1 MFLKVPNAI
10 FDQGIKGNALKVY
23 LYLLSCQN
31 RLGTATVRIA
41 TIQTQ
46 CAIDSP
52 DTVRST
58 LDLLEAKG
66 LVYKSHRKN
75 YDGNLI
81 ASRFDL
87 TQLPGAWFAL
97 DMAARPFL
105 LDKSAFAVYLLLM
118 KICRPGQCGKQ
129 ACPSLAVIAKILA
142 LAKNTVLA
150 AITALINCGLIVK
163 AAFWAGKH
171 NLYILVQKHFSEKKV
186 AAPKPLTAI
195 SEERRTIPKPILNIA
210 QFGYTVNSSA
220 IFLKQV
226 VQKLGGSIKTYL
238 FHLTKR
244 RNKPIASLKGSGRS
258 APFFAPALALLH
270 VMPAG
275 FFFFG

>member
-1 MFLKVPNAI
+1 MFLKVPNAV

-41 TIQTQ
+41 TIQAQ

-52 DTVRST
+52 DTVRSA

-75 YDGNLI
+75 YGGNLI

-97 DMAARPFL
+97 DMGARPFR
-105 LDKSAFAVYLLLM
+105 LDKSAFAVYLLLL
-118 KICRPGQCGKQ
+118 KNRRAGHAGSQ
-129 ACPSLAVIAKILA
+129 ACPSLAAISKVLT

-150 AITALINCGLIVK
+150 AIDALIDCGLIVK

-171 NLYILVQKHFSEKKV
+171 NLYIFAQKHFAEKKV
-186 AAPKPLTAI
+186 AAPGSPTAI
-195 SEERRTIPKPILNIA
+195 SEERRTISKPVLKIA
-210 QFGYTVNSSA
+210 QFGHIVNSSA

-226 VQKLGGSIKTYL
+226 VQKLGSSIKTYL
-238 FHLTKR
+238 FYPTKG
-244 RNKPIASLKGSGRS
+244 RNEPSASLKKHGES
-258 APFFAPALALLH
+258 APFFHPGH
-270 VMPAG
+270 
-275 FFFFG
+275 